1 MYPQS
6 TLSTWIHTREQPPWI
21 KKWIECALQPFYF
34 CLMYRPR
41 SKTESDC
48 SESPLLELTST
59 DRWGR
64 TPSLFL
70 LLTSWSQHSNSA
82 PRTVERKFGRNTLEH
97 RPASC
102 VTGCVYV
109 DKHECV
115 CVPTSK
121 LEVTV
126 KNCIVWI
133 KLMVFF
139 TGVFKWVLFELS
151 FSIQKTKGVFISR
164 EYSFWYTLFQ
174 LAVLTFLSHLICL
187 IPEKLWGHFMLGIS
201 ILGFLCC
208 SLKASTN
215 TLYKLFGYTS

>member
-1 MYPQS
+1 MRLTTDLIELSTTVWTATNPNLQLMYPQS

-133 KLMVFF
+133 KLMVFLL
-139 TGVFKWVLFELS
+139 VYLNEC
-151 FSIQKTKGVFISR
+151 
-164 EYSFWYTLFQ
+164 
-174 LAVLTFLSHLICL
+174 CL
-187 IPEKLWGHFMLGIS
+187 NCHFPFRRRKVS
-201 ILGFLCC
+201 
-208 SLKASTN
+208 S
-215 TLYKLFGYTS
+215 